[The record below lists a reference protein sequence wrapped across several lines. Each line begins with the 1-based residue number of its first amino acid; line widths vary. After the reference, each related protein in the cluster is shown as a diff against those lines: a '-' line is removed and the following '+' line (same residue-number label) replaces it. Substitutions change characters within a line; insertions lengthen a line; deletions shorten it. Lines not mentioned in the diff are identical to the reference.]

1 MFTRI
6 RLAVSKKPARDD
18 LSVTI
23 IRLFTWSLFRTFDDV
38 VEPYRAIVDTGSP
51 TSLIPYK
58 IWHRCPVLT
67 LKETVI
73 QGIVDREECDMSVTE
88 GVIKC
93 ALSDRHTTLPE
104 MVIRAHLAPEGAD
117 VPLLIGFNAMLERM
131 SLYCAVWDNHAYL
144 ELPEA

>member
-1 MFTRI
+1 MI
-6 RLAVSKKPARDD
+6 
-18 LSVTI
+18 
-23 IRLFTWSLFRTFDDV
+23 
-38 VEPYRAIVDTGSP
+38 PYR
-51 TSLIPYK
+51 
-58 IWHRCPVLT
+58 IWHGCPVLT

-73 QGIVDREECDMSVTE
+73 QGIVDREECDLPVLE
-88 GVIKC
+88 GVIGC
-93 ALSDRHTTLPE
+93 ILSDGHTTLPE